1 MYYLYFTGQLLLAI
15 ILGGV
20 LGWQRIAVG
29 KKAGPRTYA
38 LVSVGSALFTILS
51 IHGFGGDA
59 TTSRVAAQIVTGIGF
74 LGVGV
79 IVHQQHRGEKIV
91 VGLTTAAGL
100 WAVAALGMAI
110 GAGWIWES
118 IIASFLMLLVLLFNE
133 NKFVDKKSKSKVQS
147 QKFIK

>member
-51 IHGFGGDA
+51 IHGFDGD